1 MSSKKVL
8 LLNHFPKTHP
18 DYVKFGYRNGEAQN
32 IITKRLTGLA
42 QRILGTCGI
51 EVVYPE
57 NDCNVINKEVR
68 KSYALILGSGSPYNI
83 DDNLPWLSAE
93 MDALLQSYENGGGI
107 PLVAI
112 CFTHQAIHNA
122 LEGKISPAEKYYF
135 GDYPMKLGEK
145 RVRLKTSHGYYVSR
159 PGNTMEVVGW
169 SSYKNNG
176 ERMVY
181 ATRSSQYPI
190 VTFQQHPECPMKGD
204 VYPSPSVPSFVR
216 ESLNV

>member
-1 MSSKKVL
+1 M
-8 LLNHFPKTHP
+8 
-18 DYVKFGYRNGEAQN
+18 
-32 IITKRLTGLA
+32 
-42 QRILGTCGI
+42 
-51 EVVYPE
+51 VYPE

-83 DDNLPWLSAE
+83 NDNLPWLSAE
-93 MDALLQSYENGGGI
+93 TDALLRSYQNGGGI

-181 ATRSSQYPI
+181 ATRSSQYSI
-190 VTFQQHPECPMKGD
+190 ITFQQHPECPMKGA